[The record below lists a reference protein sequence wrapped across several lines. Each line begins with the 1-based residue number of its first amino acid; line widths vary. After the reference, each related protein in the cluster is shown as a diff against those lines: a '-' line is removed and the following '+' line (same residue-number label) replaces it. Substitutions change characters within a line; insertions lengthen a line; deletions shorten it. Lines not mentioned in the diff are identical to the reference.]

1 MKKNLFLYLFIFSL
15 LISVFT
21 YMFFTNKQ
29 KYEDKRIEKMEAN
42 VKAARDSMAVEKE
55 KMASENYFSL
65 ENNDNAKGYFE
76 GQDTNA
82 IAIKVRDAIFKL
94 NVNPAGNPL
103 TGYPAM
109 DGGKV
114 FTVAKIKILN
124 HRWVIAD
131 FSNGL
136 RWGEVI
142 IKYFVEEDGS
152 ISLEKGETVL
162 YNFKPY

>member
-15 LISVFT
+15 LINVFT
-21 YMFFTNKQ
+21 YMFFSNKQ
-29 KYEDKRIEKMEAN
+29 KYEDARIEKMTAN
-42 VKAARDSMAVEKE
+42 VTAAKDSLSAEKQ
-55 KMASENYFSL
+55 KMVAENYFSL
-65 ENNDNAKGYFE
+65 ENNDNAKAYFE
-76 GQDTNA
+76 GQDINA
-82 IAIKVRDAIFKL
+82 IVIKVRDAIYKQ

-103 TGYPAM
+103 VGYPAM

-114 FTVAKIKILN
+114 FTVAKIKVLN

-136 RWGEVI
+136 RWGEVML
-142 IKYFVEEDGS
+142 KYFVEEDGS
-152 ISLEKGETVL
+152 ITFEKGETVL